1 MPIPIDLT
9 SLLIASLVIAACL
22 VLVRLLWK
30 VVLRFVKIWLMTFT
44 VMLLAVLGWYLTIHA
59 GLL

>member
-22 VLVRLLWK
+22 VLIRLLWK
-30 VVLRFVKIWLMTFT
+30 AVLRFVKIWLMTFT
-44 VMLLAVLGWYLTIHA
+44 VMLLAVLGWYLYNHA